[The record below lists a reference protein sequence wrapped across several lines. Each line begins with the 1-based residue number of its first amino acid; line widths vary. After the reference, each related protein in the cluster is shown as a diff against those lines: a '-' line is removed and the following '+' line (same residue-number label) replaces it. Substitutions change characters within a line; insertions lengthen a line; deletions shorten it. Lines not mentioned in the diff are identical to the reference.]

1 MNDLEEKANEMLKN
15 LSKVG
20 FDKYGDE
27 KAEKTLQKLDYI
39 KNTLESQEQQ
49 ITQPTLTQREAKKL
63 TSLRTYIKNAKA
75 KLK

>member
-1 MNDLEEKANEMLKN
+1 MNDLDEKANEMLTN

-39 KNTLESQEQQ
+39 KNTLKSQENQ
-49 ITQPTLTQREAKKL
+49 ITQPTMTSREAKRL
-63 TSLRTYIKNAKA
+63 ASLRTSIKNAKA
-75 KLK
+75 KFK